1 MIDTKLRRFF
11 QPIFTSIAKPFVALR
26 IHPDIIT
33 LMAFISGAIAGLC
46 IAFGCII
53 SALVLLWISGLLDIL
68 DGTVARLSGRSSKI
82 GAFLDLVFD
91 RMVESA
97 IILGFF
103 FFLPEH
109 ALAYLVFFI
118 AVLFNFTTFMVA
130 GALFPN
136 TGNKSMHYD
145 IGLVERTETFFI
157 FTLMLLWPTYVPIM
171 LMIFNAIVFLTGIIR
186 FVRIVKLENGG
197 INPSGEIHS

>member
-1 MIDTKLRRFF
+1 
-11 QPIFTSIAKPFVALR
+11 
-26 IHPDIIT
+26 
-33 LMAFISGAIAGLC
+33 
-46 IAFGCII
+46 
-53 SALVLLWISGLLDIL
+53 LLDIL